1 MRVSDT
7 ICVQEQVPSGAA
19 AVLINRTHTYK
30 DLVLVIGPAEKKL
43 FDAIAGQQ
51 TIDEILDGTLSATD
65 PVMRIG
71 LAGTFFEQ
79 LWWHDQVV
87 FETRMQARNLTL
99 GSVLSDS
106 TLGSA
111 GTELPESFK

>member
-30 DLVLVIGPAEKKL
+30 DLVLAIRPVEKKL
-43 FDAIAGQQ
+43 FDALDGQQ
-51 TIDEILDGTLSATD
+51 TIGEILDGALSATD
-65 PVMRIG
+65 SVVRIG
-71 LAGTFFEQ
+71 LARSFFEQ

-87 FETRMQARNLTL
+87 FETRMQARKVSL

-111 GTELPESFK
+111 GTEFPDSFK